1 MGYGVSQLHGLWLG
15 FVLPGPVDKVASFIR
30 LRAGL
35 RVAVDVGKQ
44 RAGGAVAQVCNV
56 LAKGLQLV
64 VGKPF
69 GKFIAAYLLLGLSD
83 TFAKLFG

>member
-1 MGYGVSQLHGLWLG
+1 MGYGVSQLHRLWLG
-15 FVLPGPVDKVASFIR
+15 FVLPGPVDKVARFIR
-30 LRAGL
+30 LRAAFST
-35 RVAVDVGKQ
+35 AVDVGKQ

-56 LAKGLQLV
+56 LAKGLKLV

-69 GKFIAAYLLLGLSD
+69 GEFVTADLLLGLSD